1 MTAQIQST
9 VKQWGKHIASVTLF
23 AVLVIVFFSPSVLDG
38 KTLRQ
43 MDNEKAT
50 GMGNSQMA
58 PYEETAAKGEFS
70 VWSDAMFSG
79 MPYISGYG
87 DAAPKLPGFTWLER
101 PLKSIDYGTASMV
114 FTGLTCFYILMYAM
128 GMSWWLA
135 IAGSIAFAFASYN
148 IIIIDHQGLC
158 DRLYASD
165 IGRHGITVQTQ
176 LSMGCRTVSVGD
188 RLFNQ

>member
-23 AVLVIVFFSPSVLDG
+23 AVLVTVFFSPSVLDG

-79 MPYISGYG
+79 MPYIIW
-87 DAAPKLPGFTWLER
+87 K
-101 PLKSIDYGTASMV
+101 
-114 FTGLTCFYILMYAM
+114 
-128 GMSWWLA
+128 
-135 IAGSIAFAFASYN
+135 
-148 IIIIDHQGLC
+148 
-158 DRLYASD
+158 
-165 IGRHGITVQTQ
+165 
-176 LSMGCRTVSVGD
+176 CRT
-188 RLFNQ
+188 